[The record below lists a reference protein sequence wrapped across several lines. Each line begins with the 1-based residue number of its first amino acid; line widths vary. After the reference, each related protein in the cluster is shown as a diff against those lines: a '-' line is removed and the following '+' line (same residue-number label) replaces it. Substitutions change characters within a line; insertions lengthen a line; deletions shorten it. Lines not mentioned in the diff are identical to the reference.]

1 MAQFKRK
8 LKKGLRWYFK
18 FGHNGKP
25 HFSKC
30 IYLSKAE
37 AKKAE
42 IELLQELEDRERNP
56 NKDIELPLF
65 DLMNERLDYIQ
76 ANNSEKHYSES
87 QCYLKLFYK
96 HMGNVMSQDI
106 TKADIN
112 RFLVDV
118 ATSQK
123 KKKDRKNKLIKTT
136 NYPVNALLR
145 VVKAL
150 FYYAIETYEL
160 NMRNPCKGIDFY
172 PIEKRMKYIPSDEEL
187 TALLL
192 LCNEEQK
199 SLVEFIIDTGARIN
213 EAIALMGKDVGDD
226 YVVLYTRKSHGGNR
240 IPRKVPK
247 PDCLKEKSFSA
258 NERVFSRWT
267 IKPHFLKRKIILL
280 KTQMWGWHC
289 LRHRYASLLSKEGRP
304 LFEIMKLLGHS
315 NIETTQIY
323 LQLL

>member
-1 MAQFKRK
+1 MAQYKRK
-8 LKKGLRWYFK
+8 LKKGFRWYYK
-18 FGHNGKP
+18 VSYNGRI

-42 IELLQELEDRERNP
+42 AELISELEDRERNP
-56 NKDIELPLF
+56 NKDIQLSLF
-65 DLMNERLDYIQ
+65 DIMNERLDHIK
-76 ANNSEKHYSES
+76 ANNSDKHYSES
-87 QCYLKLFYK
+87 HRYLKLFY
-96 HMGNVMSQDI
+96 HFMGNVIIQDI

-112 RFLVDV
+112 HFLVHV
-118 ATSQK
+118 ATLQKQK
-123 KKKDRKNKLIKTT
+123 KDKKGKAIKTT

-145 VVKAL
+145 VIKAL

-172 PIEKRMKYIPSDEEL
+172 PIEKRMKYIPRDEEL
-187 TALLL
+187 AALLL
-192 LCNEEQK
+192 LCDEEQK
-199 SLVEFIIDTGARIN
+199 FLVEFVLGTGARIS
-213 EAIALMGKDVGDD
+213 EAIALKGEDVGDD

-247 PDCLKEKSFSA
+247 PECMSGRTFKSD
-258 NERVFSRWT
+258 ERVFSRWT
-267 IKPHFLKRKIILL
+267 EKPLFLKRKIKKL
-280 KTQMWGWHC
+280 KGQIWGWHC
-289 LRHRYASLLSKEGRP
+289 LRHRYASLLSKEGKP

-315 NIETTQIY
+315 NLSTTQIY

>member
-1 MAQFKRK
+1 MAQYKRR
-8 LKKGLRWYFK
+8 LRKGFRWYYK
-18 FGHNGKP
+18 VSYNGRV

-30 IYLSKAE
+30 IYLSKVE

-42 IELLQELEDRERNP
+42 AELLSELEDQERNP
-56 NKDIELPLF
+56 NKDMTIQLF
-65 DLMNERLDYIQ
+65 DLINERLDYIK

-87 QCYLKLFYK
+87 QRYLKAFYRYI
-96 HMGNVMSQDI
+96 GNIVVQDI

-112 RFLVDV
+112 RFLVGV
-118 ATSQK
+118 ATAQKQK
-123 KKKDRKNKLIKTT
+123 KDKKNKPIKTT

-145 VVKAL
+145 VIKAL

-172 PIEKRMKYIPSDEEL
+172 PIEKRMKYIPRDEEL

-192 LCNEEQK
+192 LCDEEQRD
-199 SLVEFIIDTGARIN
+199 LVEFVLGTGARIS
-213 EAIALMGKDVGDD
+213 EAIALKGEDVGDD
-226 YVVLYTRKSHGGNR
+226 YVVLYTRKSQGGNR

-247 PDCLKEKSFSA
+247 PDCLIGKTFQA
-258 NERVFSRWT
+258 DERVFSRW
-267 IKPHFLKRKIILL
+267 IDKPHFLKRKVKKL
-280 KTQMWGWHC
+280 KGQMWGWHS
-289 LRHRYASLLSKEGRP
+289 LRHRYASMLSKEGKP

-315 NIETTQIY
+315 NLSTTQIY